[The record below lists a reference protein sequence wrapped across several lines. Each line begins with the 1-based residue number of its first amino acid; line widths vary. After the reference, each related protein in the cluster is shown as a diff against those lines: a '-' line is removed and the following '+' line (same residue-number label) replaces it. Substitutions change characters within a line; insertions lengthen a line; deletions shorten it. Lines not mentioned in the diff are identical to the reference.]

1 MLRLAYR
8 LAHYQGAVRNAYIAA
23 KKPNQAATR
32 SSPAAP
38 AEDVRWIPSTPAA
51 LAASPLARYI
61 STTTIGGDPS
71 V

>member
-23 KKPNQAATR
+23 KKPSQSASPTR
-32 SSPAAP
+32 TAP

-51 LAASPLARYI
+51 IAASPLARYI